1 MTEQAQVVEAVFTDV
16 SKSAINTDVRMN
28 LGMVPGE
35 VAHQGDVYVV
45 MVDNKEDLY
54 GIHKNLTKCDCGEKT
69 ANRQL
74 APGTTKGSRHIA
86 EGPMTIFAP
95 PQEASAL
102 EGPYIE
108 ASSEWTLTHPE
119 HADHK
124 MPAGKFCIVYQR
136 DFAAEEIRRVA
147 D

>member
-1 MTEQAQVVEAVFTDV
+1 MNDQAQVVENVFTDV
-16 SKSAINTDVRMN
+16 TKAPINTDVRMN
-28 LGMVPGE
+28 LGMGPGE

-45 MVDNKEDLY
+45 MVDKKEDLY
-54 GIHKNLTKCDCGEKT
+54 GVHKSLNKCGKGERT
-69 ANRQL
+69 AERQL

-86 EGPMTIFAP
+86 EGPMSIFAP
-95 PQEASAL
+95 AKDASAL

-108 ASSEWTLTHPE
+108 ATGEWTLTHPE
-119 HADHK
+119 HADHQ
-124 MPAGKFCIVYQR
+124 MPAGNFCIVYQR